1 MSYIVV
7 TAGSQQGIID
17 AVNERIQDGWVPL
30 GGVCV
35 ESLIFRDTKETNYH
49 QAMTRAG
56 DPPAHPPRSG
66 T

>member
-17 AVNERIQDGWVPL
+17 AVNERIRDGWVPL

-35 ESLIFRDTKETNYH
+35 ESLVFRGAKEMSYH
-49 QAMTRAG
+49 QAMTKA
-56 DPPAHPPRSG
+56 AVS
-66 T
+66 TA